1 MSTTMV
7 IAGLIL
13 SVAVL
18 VLFTVKLKIHPFFS
32 LIATSV
38 TFAIVSGMSFQD
50 LIKAFT
56 NGMGGTVADIGL
68 VIALGTVTGAL
79 LEKSGAAEKM
89 AEVILRI
96 TGPKHAALGLA
107 ITGYFVSI
115 PVFCDSAFVL
125 LSPIAKKLSKDTKIS
140 MTTMAIAMAMGLHA
154 THMFVPPTPGPL
166 AVAGIL
172 NADLG
177 LVILLGMLVSIPVTL
192 VGYYLSLYFGKKY
205 YYIPN
210 EDAAEISK
218 EIVKINAKLPGAL
231 EAFLP
236 ILMPIFLMLI
246 KTIGD
251 MAKLNGPLMSVFDV
265 IGTPVVALL
274 IGLLLASYT
283 YARIH
288 PEDKTAWSFDGV
300 IADSLRTAGQIVL
313 IVGAGGAFGGVLK
326 ASSMQGILTATFSG
340 LTIGILAPFFIGFIF
355 RTCVG
360 SATIAMVTAATMTA
374 PLMDVLGFASPMGRV
389 IAMLAC
395 AAGGMMVFH
404 GNDDFFWVVVTT
416 SKMDSSTA
424 YKSIPIASI
433 CQSIVALLSVFILSL
448 IFLM

>member
-1 MSTTMV
+1 MGTTMV

-18 VLFTVKLKIHPFFS
+18 VLLTVKFKIHPFFS
-32 LIATSV
+32 LIATSA
-38 TFAIVSGMSFQD
+38 TFAIVSGMAFQD

-89 AEVILRI
+89 AEVILKI

-192 VGYYLSLYFGKKY
+192 VGYYLSIYFGKKY
-205 YYIPN
+205 YYIPD
-210 EDAAEISK
+210 EETAELSK
-218 EIVKINAKLPGAL
+218 EIIKINAKLPGAM

-236 ILMPIFLMLI
+236 ILMPILLMLI

-251 MAKLNGPLMSVFDV
+251 MIKLSGVLMSVFDV
-265 IGTPVVALL
+265 VGTPVVALL
-274 IGLLLASYT
+274 IGLLLASLT
-283 YARIH
+283 YVRIH

-300 IADSLRTAGQIVL
+300 IADSLKTAGQIVL
-313 IVGAGGAFGGVLK
+313 IVGAGGAFGAVLK
-326 ASSMQGILTATFSG
+326 ASSMQGILTTTFSG
-340 LTIGILAPFFIGFIF
+340 LTIGILAPFLIGFIF

-374 PLMDVLGFASPMGRV
+374 PLMEVLGFASPMGRV

-395 AAGGMMVFH
+395 AAGGLMVFH

-416 SKMDSSTA
+416 SKMNSSTA
-424 YKSIPIASI
+424 YKSIPIASV
-433 CQSIVALLSVFILSL
+433 CQSIVALMSVFILSL
-448 IFLM
+448 IFLA